1 MEAGFGP
8 ASVALIGSWAYMA
21 VSALLI
27 AEVNVNTL
35 CALEEEAVSMPSM
48 ARETVGEV
56 GAVVASIAYAFIH
69 YALLIAYMLEGGKL
83 VAELL
88 PALGTL
94 PLVTPTMTF
103 AAIGGGSLL
112 VSSAGAIE
120 KANNALFAGVIASF
134 VALVGVGAAQ
144 VSPEYLAHAVPAA
157 ALPALPVM
165 VLSFTFHNVVP
176 TITYQLGCDL
186 PKIRSAIL
194 AGSAIPLVMFLAW
207 NAVVLGSVPAEAA
220 AAAAASGEIF
230 DPLAT
235 LRSSGDSLGEV
246 VRVFSLL
253 AIATSFI
260 GFCLGLVDFYAD
272 LLGIDNGAGGGGGGG
287 GGGGEEGANGS
298 SGGRAAASAMVPATD
313 ADADALFASATAS
326 ERPLP
331 QKAGLYALV
340 LLPPLLVASCD
351 PSLFFAALDTAGTFG
366 ILTLFGILPALM
378 SWSQRYGDEADPAVS
393 GIVPGGKAS
402 LAVMIGGAAAVIGLE
417 VAERVG
423 AAAGMA

>member
-253 AIATSFI
+253 AIVTSFI

-423 AAAGMA
+423 AAAWMA

>member
-253 AIATSFI
+253 AIVTSFI